1 MTHTRSRR
9 QFVKGALGVSM
20 LTLLPASLKAGP
32 AGRNPVGL
40 QLYTLREMMKV
51 SVPATLKLVAAVG
64 YSDLEF
70 AGYFGHSAKD
80 IRTLL
85 DDEGLSAPA
94 AHVPLDTLATKLDV
108 VIEDA
113 LTVGHKYIVMPYL
126 TDEQRGSGIT
136 PYYRLAENLNR
147 WGEQLKQAGLQL
159 AYHNHDFEFA
169 TLDGEQPFQVLLKE
183 TDANLMKME
192 LDLYWTAKA
201 KQDPLALFAAHPGR
215 FPLWHVKDM
224 ASDGG
229 FADVGS
235 GNIDFAPIF
244 ARASQAGLQYPFVER
259 DHTDDKL
266 TTIQRSYN
274 TLSSL
279 VGNR

>member
-1 MTHTRSRR
+1 
-9 QFVKGALGVSM
+9 M

-32 AGRNPVGL
+32 AGRKPVGL

-80 IRTLL
+80 IRSLL

-136 PYYRLAENLNR
+136 PYYRLAANLNR

-266 TTIQRSYN
+266 TTIQRSYKA
-274 TLSSL
+274 LSSL

>member
-1 MTHTRSRR
+1 MTHTHSRR
-9 QFVKGALGVSM
+9 QFVKGALGASM
-20 LTLLPASLKAGP
+20 LTLLPASLMAGP
-32 AGRNPVGL
+32 ARRHPVGL
-40 QLYTLREMMKV
+40 QLYTLRDMMKV

-70 AGYFGHSAKD
+70 AGYFGHSAKE
-80 IRTLL
+80 IRAML

-94 AHVPLDTLATKLDV
+94 AHVPLDTLATRLDT

-113 LTVGHKYIVMPYL
+113 MTVGHRYIVMPYL
-126 TDEQRGSGIT
+126 TEAQQGSGIT
-136 PYYRLAENLNR
+136 PYYRLADNLNR
-147 WGEQLKQAGLQL
+147 WGERLQQAGLQL

-169 TLDGEQPFQVLLKE
+169 IRDGEQPFQVLLKE
-183 TDANLMKME
+183 TEANLMKME
-192 LDLYWTAKA
+192 LDLYWTARA

-229 FADVGS
+229 FADVGH
-235 GNIDFAPIF
+235 GHIDFAPIF
-244 ARASQAGLQYPFVER
+244 ARASEAGLQFPFVER

-266 TTIQRSYN
+266 ATIQRSYKS
-274 TLSSL
+274 LSSL
-279 VGNR
+279 VGNP